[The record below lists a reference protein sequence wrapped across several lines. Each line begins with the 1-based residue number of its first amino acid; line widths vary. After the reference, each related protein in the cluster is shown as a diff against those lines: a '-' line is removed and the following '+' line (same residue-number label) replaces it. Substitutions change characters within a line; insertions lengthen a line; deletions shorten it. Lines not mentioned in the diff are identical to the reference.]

1 MMNKALILFVAST
14 LLFFSCYHENHPQ
27 VEVPDNLLSKQKMV
41 DVLTDIYL
49 AEGAFMYHRS
59 NKNLN
64 QELSTVYYNQIFEV
78 HHINHRILKDNF
90 GYYNSDPEVMEE
102 ILEDVLSNLSKLQ
115 AEVSAMEDPLNDTI
129 PLKLNDTFPGNFPP
143 SVYYQKDWSFA
154 SLIDSLLL
162 MPVDS
167 VYKRINDSTIFE

>member
-1 MMNKALILFVAST
+1 MINKVLILFVTST

-27 VEVPDNLLSKQKMV
+27 VEVPENLLSKKQMV
-41 DVLTDIYL
+41 DILTDIYL
-49 AEGAFMYHRS
+49 AEGAIIYHRM
-59 NKNLN
+59 NKTFAEEKSASYFKLIFD
-64 QELSTVYYNQIFEV
+64 EHQIT
-78 HHINHRILKDNF
+78 HRILKDNL
-90 GYYNSDPEVMEE
+90 GYYNSDPEIMEE

-129 PLKLNDTFPGNFPP
+129 PQKLNDTFPGNFPP